1 MAVIT
6 ISRQSGS
13 GGDEI
18 AGRVCEILG
27 YQYFD
32 KGLMARVASEVAPS
46 GGKIVDF
53 SEADYKMRSFLERL
67 LNRRSPRTVAELR
80 TWREDTRGVRI
91 AEVTPLNEDDA
102 IVLVRHTVQAAYQQ
116 GNVVIVGR
124 GGQAILRE
132 KPGVLHV
139 RIEAPLDVRAQRVRD
154 RVNISLAAAHE
165 KVTKSD
171 EAAADYLKRFY
182 EVDWSDP
189 MLYHAV
195 LNTGRWAIEAAAHL
209 IVNAVSYLPSAELPN

>member
-6 ISRQSGS
+6 ISRQAGS

-18 AGRVCEILG
+18 AVRVCEMLG

-32 KGLMARVASEVAPS
+32 KSLMARVASEVAPA

-53 SEADYKMRSFLERL
+53 SEADYKMRNFLARL
-67 LNRRSPRTVAELR
+67 LNRRSPRTVAEVR
-80 TWREDTRGVRI
+80 SWREDTKGVRI

-102 IVLVRHTVQAAYQQ
+102 IALVRSTVQAAYQQ

-132 KPGVLHV
+132 KPAVLHV
-139 RIEAPLDVRAQRVRD
+139 RIEAPLDARVQRVRD
-154 RVNISLAAAHE
+154 QANLSLAAARE

-182 EVDWSDP
+182 EVNWSDLL
-189 MLYHAV
+189 LYHLV
-195 LNTGRWAIEAAAHL
+195 INTGRWNTEAAAHL
-209 IVNAVSYLPSAELPN
+209 IVNAVSYLPSAESSN